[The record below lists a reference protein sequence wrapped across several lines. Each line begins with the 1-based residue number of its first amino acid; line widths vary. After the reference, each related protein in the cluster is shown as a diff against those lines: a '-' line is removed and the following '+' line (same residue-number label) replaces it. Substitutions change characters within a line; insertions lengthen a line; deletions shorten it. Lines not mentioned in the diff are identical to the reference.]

1 MIQVR
6 SRATGSKYCDDT
18 FKFGALQLES
28 RDGGPWSRYSLNESV
43 NSLSLYMILTIAIHI
58 DIMLC
63 IPIGLIDTRTDI

>member
-18 FKFGALQLES
+18 FKFGALQS